1 MRCNTPTHYLNWTLS
16 HLQLNHLDV
25 IHQWRR
31 QCPQS
36 HRVVEFESQ
45 RKRPLFRVYWH
56 RIAIVITPKCFIYCI
71 NFLCLN
77 LILNSTLRGHIIL
90 VLFEVV
96 VLLNNTTTDI
106 VVLFEGGIIR
116 RSGTIR
122 RYPLKA
128 LCVSKKQNYER
139 SPFCKFQTKITIQQ
153 YSNTN

>member
-1 MRCNTPTHYLNWTLS
+1 MQHSNTLLKLDNKCSLVVFEVISVGKVGAGRVHGALMRL
-16 HLQLNHLDV
+16 
-25 IHQWRR
+25 
-31 QCPQS
+31 
-36 HRVVEFESQ
+36 RVPKDFLFESQ
-45 RKRPLFRVYWH
+45 RKRPLFSFYWH
-56 RIAIVITPKCFIYCI
+56 CIAIVITPKCFIYCI

-122 RYPLKA
+122 RYPLYRVTC
-128 LCVSKKQNYER
+128 L
-139 SPFCKFQTKITIQQ
+139 FLI
-153 YSNTN
+153 